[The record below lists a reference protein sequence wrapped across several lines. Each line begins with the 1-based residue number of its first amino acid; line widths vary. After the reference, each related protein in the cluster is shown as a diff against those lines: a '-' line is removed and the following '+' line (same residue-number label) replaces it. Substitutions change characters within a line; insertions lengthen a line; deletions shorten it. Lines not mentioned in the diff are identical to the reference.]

1 MYLFKSGKLSQT
13 LISFK
18 ATQNE
23 MTMLGWWGGGV
34 GAGTGTMTQFTEAFN
49 GLVGQR
55 VRAQAITCPIT
66 MSA

>member
-1 MYLFKSGKLSQT
+1 
-13 LISFK
+13 
-18 ATQNE
+18 
-23 MTMLGWWGGGV
+23 
-34 GAGTGTMTQFTEAFN
+34 MTQFTEAFN